1 MIRERRWPVA
11 ATAQA
16 GPVAPGRIPF
26 VLRVGVTGHRVLPA
40 DRLEGLRMELAS
52 ALGRVRELF
61 PPGDETPVVLSAVS
75 ALAEG
80 ADRLVAETV
89 LATPGGGLE
98 VALPLPAS
106 DYRQDFAGE
115 ASNREFDLLMERASL
130 VLEAAAS
137 SSREEAYEKAGRYV
151 VDRAD
156 VLIAIW
162 DGEPSRGR
170 GGTADI
176 VRYALETRRPVL
188 LVPAR
193 GGTVV
198 VDTGDGPI
206 PAALRPAG
214 ATRDPSGPA
223 GEGALLPID
232 ATRESLADLGRY
244 NRLPRLLLW
253 SCAALRPERI
263 EAEISGETISLTPE
277 AAGGLD
283 GLPGW
288 VRSYYVWADRRALF
302 FQTWY
307 GRGMRA
313 QFLLAFLAVAVA
325 ALYAIVL
332 KPHHVLVLLAELGF
346 VALAVFIASTGRRR
360 ELHPQWLQSRFLAE
374 RFRSAMFLKA
384 AGLGLR
390 REGGFEGVNFA
401 DHSDDWL
408 RRAYKYVWDHCPK
421 PAAPAGL
428 DSLRQLLV
436 AGWIEPQIAYHQRKS
451 EVQGRRHELVERAS
465 IAILVVVAVM
475 VLVHIATGLRHWELP
490 WLEDTAGLVGVTFPA
505 LAAAIAGI
513 AAQRQYQRHAIV
525 SARMARFLDL
535 AKERIRQV
543 SSAAELEAA
552 AADVDDIMGDENRD
566 WLGVMKFHDFELSG

>member
-1 MIRERRWPVA
+1 MIRQRRRPVA
-11 ATAQA
+11 ATAHA
-16 GPVAPGRIPF
+16 GAAAQGRIPF

-40 DRLEGLRMELAS
+40 DRLEGVELAA

-61 PPGDETPVVLSAVS
+61 PAGDETPVVLSAVS

-106 DYRQDFAGE
+106 DYRRDFTGE
-115 ASNREFDLLMERASL
+115 ASNREFDLLLERASL
-130 VLEAAAS
+130 VLEAPAS

-151 VDRAD
+151 VDRGD
-156 VLIAIW
+156 VLVAIW

-176 VRYALETRRPVL
+176 VRYALETRTPVV

-206 PAALRPAG
+206 PDALRPAG
-214 ATRDPSGPA
+214 ATRGPSGPA
-223 GEGALLPID
+223 GEGEAPLPIE
-232 ATRESLADLGRY
+232 ATRGSLADLGRY

-253 SCAALRPERI
+253 SCDALRPDRI
-263 EAEISGETISLTPE
+263 EAEIARESLSLAPE

-288 VRSYYVWADRRALF
+288 VRSYYVRADRRALF

-313 QFLLAFLAVAVA
+313 QFVLAFLAVAVA

-332 KPHHVLVLLAELGF
+332 KPHHVLVLLAELVF

-401 DHSDDWL
+401 DRSDDWL
-408 RRAYKYVWDHCPK
+408 RRAYKYVWDQCPK
-421 PAAPAGL
+421 LAAPAGL

-436 AGWIEPQIAYHQRKS
+436 AGWIDPQIAYHRRKS
-451 EVQGRRHELVERAS
+451 EAQGRRHELVERAS

-475 VLVHIATGLRHWELP
+475 VLVHIVVGLRHWELP

-505 LAAAIAGI
+505 LAAAIGGI

-525 SARMARFLDL
+525 SARMARFLDV

-543 SSAAELEAA
+543 SSAAALQAA